1 VQTFTPPTGIE
12 SASGARVVTA
22 AEIEALGIGASAME
36 SSNGVV
42 VIKGSEF
49 INGLGAA
56 AASGI
61 DTEKPITPLPVF
73 HSDVTAG
80 GTTLVTLKVNL
91 DSYGGENLGAVAV
104 LKMTRGGSVV
114 RLLRAV
120 DQQNLISG
128 AFIWTDALGYAIS
141 SSEEIAAGRSYFM
154 SVAIE
159 DNSEYDLD
167 GNLGTVVDPLSLA
180 VTKKTSGGGYN
191 GDGINAQSGG
201 GGCDA
206 GGFGLASL
214 AILALGSLILA
225 PRKKG

>member
-1 VQTFTPPTGIE
+1 
-12 SASGARVVTA
+12 
-22 AEIEALGIGASAME
+22 ME

-49 INGLGAA
+49 INGLSAA

-61 DTEKPITPLPVF
+61 DTAKAITPLPVF

-91 DSYGGENLGAVAV
+91 DSYGGEDISAVAV

-120 DQQNLISG
+120 DQQSLISG
-128 AFIWTDALGYAIS
+128 AYIWTDALGYAIS
-141 SSEEIAAGRSYFM
+141 PSEEITAGGSYFM

-167 GNLGTVVDPLSLA
+167 GNLGTIVDPLSLA

-191 GDGINAQSGG
+191 GDGINAQSDG
-201 GGCDA
+201 GGCDTGA
-206 GGFGLASL
+206 FGGFGLASL
-214 AILALGSLILA
+214 AICSLALTA
-225 PRKKG
+225 RKRRV